1 MSEHGT
7 TNPPTPRQLFNE
19 VVDLDADQREA
30 RLAEWIDRAP
40 TLVSAVRKLLAAD
53 ASAGTFLAGA
63 AVVPTTAPLL
73 RHVGPYKLLQEIGE
87 GGFGTVYLAEQ
98 VSPVRRRVA
107 VKIVKPG
114 MNSRQVIARFE
125 AERQALAMM
134 DHPNIARVFDAGQ
147 SPDHRPYFVMEL
159 VTGVPITQFCDE
171 NRFDLR
177 QRLSLFAD
185 VCRAVQHAH
194 QKAII
199 HRDIKPNNVLVTL
212 HDGKPVAKVI
222 DFGIAKALDEPLTDK
237 TLFTEFKTMIGTP
250 EYMSPEQAEI
260 SGLDIDTRCDV
271 YSLGVLLYELL
282 VGVTPFDGV
291 ELRSKAYNEMQ
302 RIIREV
308 DPPAPSARLSR
319 LGAASTIADRRRS
332 DPRRLRG
339 LVRGELDWIVM
350 RCLEKDRTRRYDSAA
365 ALANDVEAYLR
376 GDAIAAGPPSAVYR
390 LRKFSR
396 RHRVLIGTSA
406 AVVLALVIGLIAT
419 LLALRQA
426 QIARRAAEA
435 SAMTAQREAT
445 RAKVVSDF
453 LEQTIGFADPY
464 RGGGDPRI
472 SQVFDQAVRDLEAG
486 RIAADPETQA
496 VLRATIGRVSL
507 RIDRDDI
514 AVPQLEEAV
523 AFRRSQQPR
532 DLKELARALNLLSSA
547 ETNRANFRRADAL
560 RTEALQRADESGDAG
575 LIDDIRYNHATSLL
589 SRREYEQAVSILR
602 ELLELRRRRD
612 PSNSDQIALLLEGL
626 ATAEANTRQLDSA
639 IAHARQA
646 VALRRAAAGGASGAF
661 ADDRA
666 LVESLGVLGTV
677 LGMAGQDQAAV
688 VEIEQAIDL
697 LAKQQRPS
705 QGTMTM
711 LREML
716 AARLSRLGQRDRAIE
731 LLRECV
737 EARQQFEGPTHPR
750 VAQAKG
756 NLGLELHRAG
766 QTDEA
771 RRQWQEAWAIVRDR
785 TDLPRGAA
793 ADIAGLLATVSTAAD
808 SPSQSELYEY
818 ALRDLRTQQPPR
830 VMFVNTLMNYW
841 LTLYTAGR
849 LEDALRVAEE
859 LGEVAP
865 KVHPPDSAELA
876 LTQVVLARSLLRAD
890 GDAARVESL
899 ARSAIAAYQKNPP
912 RVPAQLHHARSIL
925 GDALLRQG
933 KIDAAAGLI
942 ESADSVLSV
951 DKAAAGAV
959 RDESAERVRRLRH
972 VRPATAPA
980 TNPVP

>member
-7 TNPPTPRQLFNE
+7 TNPPTPRQLFND
-19 VVDLDADQREA
+19 VVDLEAPEREA
-30 RLAEWIDRAP
+30 RLAEWNDRAP
-40 TLVSAVRKLLAAD
+40 ALVAAVRKLLAAD

-63 AVVPTTAPLL
+63 AVVPAAAPPLK
-73 RHVGPYKLLQEIGE
+73 HVGPYKLLQEIGE

-98 VSPVRRRVA
+98 ISPVRRRVA

-114 MNSRQVIARFE
+114 MNTRQVIARFE

-159 VTGVPITQFCDE
+159 VTGVPITQFCDD

-308 DPPAPSARLSR
+308 DPPAPGARLSR

-350 RCLEKDRTRRYDSAA
+350 RCLEKDRTRRYESAA

-426 QIARRAAEA
+426 QIARRSAEA
-435 SAMTAQREAT
+435 NAIVAQREAA

-472 SQVFDQAVRDLEAG
+472 SQVFEQAVRDLDAG
-486 RIAADPETQA
+486 KIAADPQTQA

-507 RIDRDDI
+507 RIDREDI
-514 AVPQLEEAV
+514 AVPQLEKAV
-523 AFRRSQQPR
+523 EFRRSQQPR
-532 DLKELARALNLLSSA
+532 DVNELARALNLLSSA
-547 ETNRANFRRADAL
+547 ETNRANFRRADEL
-560 RTEALQRADESGDAG
+560 RTEALQLARETGDAG

-589 SRREYEQAVSILR
+589 SRREYEQAVAILR
-602 ELLELRRRRD
+602 ELLELRQRRD
-612 PSNSDQIALLLEGL
+612 PTNSDQIALLLEGL
-626 ATAEANTRQLDSA
+626 ATAEANTRQLDTA

-646 VALRRAAAGGASGAF
+646 VALRRAAGSGAY

-666 LVESLGVLGTV
+666 LFESLGVLGTV

-688 VEIEQAIDL
+688 VEIQQAIDL

-737 EARQQFEGPTHPR
+737 ESHRQFEGPMHPR

-766 QTDEA
+766 KPDEA

-818 ALRDLRTQQPPR
+818 ALRDLRNQQPPR

-841 LTLYTAGR
+841 LALHSAGR
-849 LEDALRVAEE
+849 IEDALRVAEE
-859 LGEVAP
+859 LGDVAP
-865 KVHPPDSAELA
+865 KVHPPESAELA
-876 LTQVVLARSLLRAD
+876 LTQVVLARSLLRGG
-890 GDAARVESL
+890 GDPARVEAL
-899 ARSAIAAYQKNPP
+899 ARSAIAAYEKHPP

-933 KIDAAAGLI
+933 RIDAATGLI

-959 RDESAERVRRLRH
+959 RDESAERLRRLRQI
-972 VRPATAPA
+972 RPAPAPA